1 MTISTFDARQ
11 EEILSAAVEIIAG
24 SGQEAVSMAALAEK
38 TGLSRPAIYQ
48 YFASREHV
56 LGELL
61 INEMAD
67 LSNEL
72 DRLLSGV
79 TDALERVRIW
89 MHYSLAH
96 LASDQHRIV
105 REISIESLPEEQR
118 GMLKAMHGYFM
129 MSLVTA
135 LNELRV
141 EDAAALCGLIYGSVA
156 TAAKRIDAGSEFT
169 VEARALENFAIA
181 GVEAAL
187 KSDRDTD
194 SNL

>member
-11 EEILSAAVEIIAG
+11 QAILSAAVEIIAG
-24 SGQEAVSMAALAEK
+24 AGQDAVSMAALAEK

-72 DRLLSGV
+72 DRLVADVS
-79 TDALERVRIW
+79 DPLERIRIW

-96 LASDQHRIV
+96 LSSAQHRSV
-105 REISIESLPEEQR
+105 REISIENLPEDQR
-118 GMLKAMHGYFM
+118 GMLRAMHGYFM
-129 MSLVTA
+129 MSLITP
-135 LNELRV
+135 LNELGV
-141 EDAAALCGLIYGSVA
+141 EDSSALCGLIYGSVA

-169 VEARALENFAIA
+169 VEARALEKFAMA

-187 KSDRDTD
+187 EAAPETSTN
-194 SNL
+194 S